1 MCTATKFSIATVY
14 MQDPLFN
21 RLDEEF
27 LQGLGYFILPT
38 PEAFERLT
46 FGTFL
51 FAPHLEWPYYIQALR
66 VATPS
71 LCIGNSVREYFES
84 FQESP
89 RSKELKNEETLSGFV
104 ERSETVDMPVFDRA
118 LWYMSTSI
126 YWRKERRQRETNDG
140 EIQEKLEGLELES
153 KTSEPQ

>member
-21 RLDEEF
+21 RLDEDF

-71 LCIGNSVREYFES
+71 LCIGNTVREYLES
-84 FQESP
+84 SHETHD
-89 RSKELKNEETLSGFV
+89 SKELRIEETLQEFV

-126 YWRKERRQRETNDG
+126 YWRRDREEGEATDG
-140 EIQEKLEGLELES
+140 EIQEKLERLELES
-153 KTSEPQ
+153 R

>member
-1 MCTATKFSIATVY
+1 
-14 MQDPLFN
+14 MQDPMFN

-27 LQGLGYFILPT
+27 LRSLGYSVLPT
-38 PEAFERLT
+38 PEAFKELT
-46 FGTFL
+46 SGTFL
-51 FAPHLEWPYYIQALR
+51 FAPHLEWPNYIQALR

-71 LCIGNSVREYFES
+71 LCIGNSVGEYLES
-84 FQESP
+84 SQETHN
-89 RSKELKNEETLSGFV
+89 SKELRIEETLQEFV

-126 YWRKERRQRETNDG
+126 YWRRDREESEATDG

-153 KTSEPQ
+153 KLSESR